1 MFGQALRAAPILF
14 MGALLVHLFNVLL
27 EPPYEVYY
35 SAYLSAVAVAVV
47 VALEREA
54 RRRD

>member
-1 MFGQALRAAPILF
+1 MFGEFARAAPILF
-14 MGALLVHLFNVLL
+14 IGALVVHLFNVLL

-35 SAYLSAVAVAVV
+35 SAYLSAVAAAVV

-54 RRRD
+54 RRRG